1 MEGVVFACLRDV
13 LLQSIA
19 HIPIQAFN
27 IEMHIASVELSEHFG
42 FCEDVRVDS
51 KERGDFIFL
60 DVNQVLIG
68 QVLQQDVASVGAV
81 IGESI
86 ENSLLPLYCILVV
99 SILLIF
105 YELIEAILFI
115 VLVVV
120 DVALGVPIFKKK
132 IMVSFKS
139 KQNSSFAAKQSC
151 IYTKQYSPANFG
163 SNLLFCPVNLLFIV
177 IVNVF
182 W

>member
-27 IEMHIASVELSEHFG
+27 IEMHIASVELIEHFG

-51 KERGDFIFL
+51 KERGDFFFL

-68 QVLQQDVASVGAV
+68 QVLEQDVASVGAV

-99 SILLIF
+99 YILLIF

-120 DVALGVPIFKKK
+120 DVALGVPIFIKK
-132 IMVSFKS
+132 IVVSFKS
-139 KQNSSFAAKQSC
+139 KQTQALQQNKAVYILNNTPRPTSAQTYFSAQLIC
-151 IYTKQYSPANFG
+151 YSL
-163 SNLLFCPVNLLFIV
+163 SL
-177 IVNVF
+177 
-182 W
+182 